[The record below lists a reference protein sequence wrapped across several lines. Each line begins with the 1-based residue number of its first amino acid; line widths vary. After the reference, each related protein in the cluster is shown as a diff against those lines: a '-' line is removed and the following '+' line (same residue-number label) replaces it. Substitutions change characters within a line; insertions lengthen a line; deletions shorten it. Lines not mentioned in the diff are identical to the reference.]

1 MPKSRMSKSSSS
13 TSKRKARA
21 GRARQ
26 KRAKAGDPKFS
37 ILKFKFAVPSSLN
50 TLLRL
55 AACIGLLAQFSVQAG
70 PGSLWK
76 EDSSRSMFAD
86 QRARA
91 VGDIITILVQENST
105 ATKEQP

>member
-21 GRARQ
+21 GRARP

-55 AACIGLLAQFSVQAG
+55 AACVGLSAQLSVQAG

-76 EDSSRSMFAD
+76 EDSARSMFAD
-86 QRARA
+86 
-91 VGDIITILVQENST
+91 
-105 ATKEQP
+105 KP